1 MVEYDFTCPVV
12 AKDANG
18 FVGGK
23 RYTMTV
29 TIVGSS
35 VSGTD
40 ASIAKG
46 WDTNTEDESFV
57 TE

>member
-1 MVEYDFTCPVV
+1 
-12 AKDANG
+12 
-18 FVGGK
+18 
-23 RYTMTV
+23 MTV